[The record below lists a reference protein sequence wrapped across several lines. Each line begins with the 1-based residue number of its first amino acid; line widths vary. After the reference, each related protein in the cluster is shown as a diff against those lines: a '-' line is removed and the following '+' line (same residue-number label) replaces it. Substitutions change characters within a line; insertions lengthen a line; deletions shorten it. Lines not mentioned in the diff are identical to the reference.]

1 MKKSYLLAVL
11 SLIFAFAMFSS
22 VLAKDGLSDDSE
34 DGVRMETRTRTEMGT
49 TTMNRQD
56 DDDQDDDEDDGD
68 DVGLESHREEL
79 KNRAEVRKAEAEA
92 KGDEM
97 KAKREQMKLDLEAKW
112 AEMDA
117 KREAKRVEIEE
128 RRASSTER
136 RIEFQQEIA
145 KRKVEHVTKVMLAT
159 IERLEKIIAR
169 IESRIEKIKARG
181 GDTTEGE
188 KFVADA
194 KTNLLDARTK
204 VSTFADIDLSSDK
217 AAENFERIRAA
228 AAEAREIIRKAH
240 ENLMMAVRSLRA
252 VEIDT
257 EDSNGSGSEE

>member
-1 MKKSYLLAVL
+1 MKKSYLLVVL
-11 SLIFAFAMFSS
+11 SLIFAFATFSF
-22 VLAKDGLSDDSE
+22 VLAKDDGSIEDSG
-34 DGVRMETRTRTEMGT
+34 DGDVRMETRIRTEIGT
-49 TTMNRQD
+49 TTDMNNQD
-56 DDDQDDDEDDGD
+56 DDDQEDDVD
-68 DVGLESHREEL
+68 LESHREEL

-92 KGDEM
+92 RGDEM

-117 KREAKRVEIEE
+117 KREAKRIEIEE
-128 RRASSTER
+128 KRASSTVK

-181 GDTTEGE
+181 GDTTESE

-194 KTNLLDARTK
+194 KTNLSDARTK
-204 VSTFADIDLSSDK
+204 VGTFANIDLSSDK
-217 AAENFERIRAA
+217 AAENFERIRTA
-228 AAEAREIIRKAH
+228 AAEAREIIRKVH

-257 EDSNGSGSEE
+257 GSDDSGDAEQQ